1 MAWWFGL
8 TTGLAF
14 SAAHLLAHAQ
24 TVDQQT
30 CAELESTL
38 ALSERYGSVYAKTG
52 DADKHLS
59 MRERAIALRRSMR
72 QSECGDID
80 KLRSDRFF
88 LVEVWKRDSAGKDWP
103 VLGDV
108 DEQTRL
114 HYLISDRSG
123 DAISAWI
130 ILNKPGPTA
139 PGTTSPSYKSSAE
152 LIVTGCSADSYMSR
166 GSIQFGGGSATG
178 FATAIIPYG
187 RPVLR
192 SIKPLSLLA
201 KIGRMACEED
211 ADTNRSQK
219 L

>member
-1 MAWWFGL
+1 MSTNADVRRNNLERLVLEFGTL
-8 TTGLAF
+8 ER
-14 SAAHLLAHAQ
+14 
-24 TVDQQT
+24 V
-30 CAELESTL
+30 AELGKTSPVY
-38 ALSERYGSVYAKTG
+38 LSQV
-52 DADKHLS
+52 
-59 MRERAIALRRSMR
+59 RAASKDHRGTARSMGTVVAR
-72 QSECGDID
+72 KLEVGCD
-80 KLRSDRFF
+80 K
-88 LVEVWKRDSAGKDWP
+88 P
-103 VLGDV
+103 
-108 DEQTRL
+108 
-114 HYLISDRSG
+114 SG
-123 DAISAWI
+123 WI